1 MAADQARPEPCRGS
15 IDRSVETGGGDT
27 VASPSAWVARWAARL
42 APGSEVL
49 DLACGRGRHLKMLSD
64 LGHRVTAVDREV
76 GPARVHGGDRV
87 VLVEADLEA
96 APWPFPGRLFD
107 AVVVTNYLWRPL
119 LPTLIGS
126 VAAGGLLIY
135 ETFMQGQEHYGRPS
149 NPDYLLRPGEL
160 RAAVAGELDVVAFEQ
175 GPEGDPVTGFR
186 QRICARR
193 AAASRPT

>member
-1 MAADQARPEPCRGS
+1 M
-15 IDRSVETGGGDT
+15 
-27 VASPSAWVARWAARL
+27 
-42 APGSEVL
+42 
-49 DLACGRGRHLKMLSD
+49 KMLSD

-186 QRICARR
+186 PTGRSQSTHL
-193 AAASRPT
+193 AASLPPEMATAWPVRAGRDAGWPGRANDRSAALDRVEKPRHAVSLSRRQVADEMPETP